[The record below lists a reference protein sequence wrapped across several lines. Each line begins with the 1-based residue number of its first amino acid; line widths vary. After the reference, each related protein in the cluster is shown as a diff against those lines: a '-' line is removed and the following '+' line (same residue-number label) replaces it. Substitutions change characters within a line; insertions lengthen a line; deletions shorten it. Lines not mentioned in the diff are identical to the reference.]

1 MTAIS
6 RNSEDR
12 VFGGNGKSKKSE
24 TYYVRL
30 KALVK
35 DLLTREDD
43 EEWKDL

>member
-1 MTAIS
+1 MTAMS
-6 RNSEDR
+6 SNTGDK
-12 VFGGNGKSKKSE
+12 VFGDNRKSEKSE
-24 TYYVRL
+24 TYFVRL